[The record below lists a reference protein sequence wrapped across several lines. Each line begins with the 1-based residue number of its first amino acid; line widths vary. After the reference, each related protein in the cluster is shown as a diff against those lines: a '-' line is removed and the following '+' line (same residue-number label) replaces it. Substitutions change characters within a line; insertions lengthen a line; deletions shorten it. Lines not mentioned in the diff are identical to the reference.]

1 MGVTIGGALFGLLLD
16 HVQEVI
22 AARALS
28 RLFHA
33 PPLLSGVMNLRGE
46 VLPVLEPALLLDVE
60 PGAASDEAKIVVVRE
75 LGGLGRRAG
84 LRVDALAGL
93 RDLPEAG
100 LAPVPSLTSER
111 VARLLLGVI
120 SAAPACAV
128 LNVTSLLDVPELLA
142 LRGEAP
148 PLATG
153 I

>member
-46 VLPVLEPALLLDVE
+46 VHPVLEPALLLDVE
-60 PGAASDEAKIVVVRE
+60 PGTAAEEAKIVVVRE

-84 LRVDALAGL
+84 LKVDSLAGL
-93 RDLPEAG
+93 RDLPETG

-111 VARLLLGVI
+111 VAGLLLGVI
-120 SAAPACAV
+120 TVAPACAV
-128 LNVTSLLDVPELLA
+128 LNVGALLDVPELLA
-142 LRGEAP
+142 LRGDAP
-148 PLATG
+148 PRATG
-153 I
+153 T

>member
-22 AARALS
+22 AERTLS
-28 RLFHA
+28 KLFHA
-33 PPLLSGVMNLRGE
+33 PPLLLGVMSLRGE

-60 PGAASDEAKIVVVRE
+60 PTSAEDAKIVVVRE

-93 RDLPEAG
+93 RELPDSG
-100 LAPVPSLTSER
+100 LAPAPALTSDR
-111 VARLLLGVI
+111 VQKLLSGVI
-120 SAAPACAV
+120 TAAPACAV
-128 LNVTSLLDVPELLA
+128 LNVNALFDVPELLA

-148 PLATG
+148 AATG
-153 I
+153 V

>member
-22 AARALS
+22 ALRALS

-60 PGAASDEAKIVVVRE
+60 PGAGGDETQIVVVRE
-75 LGGLGRRAG
+75 VGGLGRRAG
-84 LRVDALAGL
+84 LKVDALAGL
-93 RDLPEAG
+93 RDLPGTG

-111 VARLLLGVI
+111 VASLLLGVI
-120 SAAPACAV
+120 TVAPACAV
-128 LNVTSLLDVPELLA
+128 LNVTALLDVPELLA

-153 I
+153 T

>member
-22 AARALS
+22 GGRALS

-33 PPLLSGVMNLRGE
+33 PPVLSGVISLRGE

-60 PGAASDEAKIVVVRE
+60 PRVAVEEAKIVVVRE

-93 RDLPEAG
+93 RELPEG
-100 LAPVPSLTSER
+100 ELAPVPSLISER
-111 VARLLLGVI
+111 VASLLLGVI
-120 SAAPACAV
+120 TDSPACAV
-128 LNVTSLLDVPELLA
+128 LNVGALLDAPELLP
-142 LRGEAP
+142 LRGESP
-148 PLATG
+148 PLAAG
-153 I
+153 P